1 MIIDKVVRIYLDPD
15 DLEIVMKILRRPEF
29 DTEAWCS
36 YEDFPRQTPLKR
48 FIEAN
53 VWKALKKNEIDYI
66 VFKLN
71 Y

>member
-15 DLEIVMKILRRPEF
+15 DLEIVMRILRRPEF

-36 YEDFPRQTPLKR
+36 EEDFPRQTPLKR

>member
-15 DLEIVMKILRRPEF
+15 DLEFVMRILNKPQF

-36 YEDFPRQTPLKR
+36 DEDFPYYTPLRRYVRPDVIKL
-48 FIEAN
+48 
-53 VWKALKKNEIDYI
+53 LKKGTIDFV

-71 Y
+71 C